1 MKPEPAVGQVW
12 RDPDRRYNGDARYV
26 RIDRI
31 EMREEVQIVLGLRRK
46 IQVPIAR
53 VSSCTGSDPV
63 FKPITRFIRCDR
75 FGRFYRF
82 IRDDT

>member
-12 RDPDRRYNGDARYV
+12 RDNDRRHNGDARYV

-31 EMREEVQIVLGLRRK
+31 EMREEFQDILGLRRMVK
-46 IQVPIAR
+46 VPIAR
-53 VSSCTGSDPV
+53 VSSCTGSDPE

-75 FGRFYRF
+75 FKRFYRF
-82 IRDDT
+82 IRDDS